1 MLMKA
6 LVAVFWMV
14 ALIVL
19 GCVCWV
25 VTVLS
30 GWPLW
35 CMPLML
41 LAVMLGT
48 WLLLRALR

>member
-35 CMPLML
+35 
-41 LAVMLGT
+41 
-48 WLLLRALR
+48 